1 MTLKKGAES
10 FVGEADGMESER
22 IRVELAARA
31 TLTAIAQSG
40 ESRPVTMEG
49 VQVLE
54 AFDREFVFIGLR
66 ARFGRESVLLTG
78 TAESREGRETAAV
91 LAVLDATNRWIE
103 YQKQ

>member
-1 MTLKKGAES
+1 MRL
-10 FVGEADGMESER
+10 
-22 IRVELAARA
+22 ELAARA

-40 ESRPVTMEG
+40 ETRALALEG
-49 VQVLE
+49 CQVLA
-54 AFDREFVFIGLR
+54 AFEREFVFVGMR

-78 TAESREGRETAAV
+78 TAESKESRETAAV